1 MTQQFVTFSHVLS
14 PDSPVTGVN
23 LSRPVTPPFR
33 GVTNVTNPDKSGM
46 TTSQRFASIWDAL
59 PPGLKTAPEPLSGA
73 QPTDTRATCQ
83 TCARLW
89 RTPAGAHACT
99 DHRRAGLTTREL
111 ALDFTHLAQNCPS
124 WSAKP

>member
-1 MTQQFVTFSHVLS
+1 VATDRLKSDGCDGFSHMEVFARTRTHEEYPHKLQ
-14 PDSPVTGVN
+14 PVT
-23 LSRPVTPPFR
+23 SVTE
-33 GVTNVTNPDKSGM
+33 GI
-46 TTSQRFASIWDAL
+46 FAD
-59 PPGLKTAPEPLSGA
+59 
-73 QPTDTRATCQ
+73 RRVTCQ
-83 TCARLW
+83 TCVRLW